1 MKLLV
6 YEVKKILNGKLLI
19 LLCLF
24 TVLFYNMFI
33 GIWIHPEDSADCR
46 AQNDLATVLR
56 DEYGYETHLPYED
69 YEVLEEVRQ
78 EQIRKLDEMVL
89 KSSVLQEAGIT
100 SYQQLKKMQNDD
112 TISDMLEEELNRI
125 SFSEGIREVFLNQTI
140 EGIYDDM
147 KVCPVFGVEAGKEQE
162 VAEKFLLIGGMYDY
176 YTKEAIERVASV
188 IKENRLSLMPTS
200 ILDHLLFDFP
210 RFGVLLVISCL
221 LLILPYQIRER
232 LAGVNPLMATTHTGR
247 NLWKR
252 RYSSA
257 VIACASVCAIQSIIF
272 CMVLNRVEVLQYW
285 NYAISGN
292 NGNMFWFD
300 MSFGTYLIVNFVLY
314 TIIAV
319 SIMTVF
325 YLISRLSAN
334 YIVGVAISIPI
345 TVVIGVLLLLFTRAF
360 FSVERSMVYDVVRP
374 IGIVFVLFVV
384 AMSIVFALQKWDKR
398 RDVHV

>member
-6 YEVKKILNGKLLI
+6 YEVKKILNVKLLI
-19 LLCLF
+19 VLCLF
-24 TVLFYNMFI
+24 TMLFYNMFI
-33 GIWIHPEDSADCR
+33 AIWIHPEDSADCR

-56 DEYGYETHLPYED
+56 NEYGYETHLPYED

-89 KSSVLQEAGIT
+89 KSSILQEAEIT
-100 SYQQLKKMQNDD
+100 SYQQLRAMEYD
-112 TISDMLEEELNRI
+112 TMTDAVEEELNRI
-125 SFSEGIREVFLNQTI
+125 MFDEGIREVFLTQTI

-147 KVCPVFGVEAGKEQE
+147 KVCPLFGVEAGKERE
-162 VAEKFLLIGGMYDY
+162 VADKFLSIGSMYDD

-188 IKENRLSLMPTS
+188 IKDNSLSLMPTS
-200 ILDHLLFDFP
+200 ILHHLLFDFP
-210 RFGVLLVISCL
+210 CFGVLLVISCL

-247 NLWKR
+247 NLWKS

-257 VIACASVCAIQSIIF
+257 VIACVFVCAVQSIIF
-272 CMVLNRVEVLQYW
+272 CMVLNRADVLQYW

-292 NGNMFWFD
+292 DRNMFWFD

-314 TIIAV
+314 TIVAV

-325 YLISRLSAN
+325 YLISRLSVN
-334 YIVGVAISIPI
+334 YIVGVAIVIPI
-345 TVVIGVLLLLFTRAF
+345 TVVIGALLPLFTRAF
-360 FSVERSMVYDVVRP
+360 LSVERSMLYDVVRP
-374 IGIVFVLFVV
+374 IGIVFVLFVA
-384 AMSIVFALQKWDKR
+384 AMCIVFALQKWDKR

>member
-6 YEVKKILNGKLLI
+6 YEVKKILNVKLLI
-19 LLCLF
+19 VLCLF
-24 TVLFYNMFI
+24 TMLFYNMFI
-33 GIWIHPEDSADCR
+33 AIWIHPEDSADCR

-69 YEVLEEVRQ
+69 YAVLEEVRQ

-89 KSSVLQEAGIT
+89 KSSILQEAGIT
-100 SYQQLKKMQNDD
+100 SYQQLRAMEYNTMPDAV
-112 TISDMLEEELNRI
+112 EEELNRI
-125 SFSEGIREVFLNQTI
+125 MFDEGIQEVFLSQTI

-147 KVCPVFGVEAGKEQE
+147 KVCPLFGVEAGKERE
-162 VAEKFLLIGGMYDY
+162 VADKFLLIGSMYDD

-200 ILDHLLFDFP
+200 ILHHLLFDFP

-247 NLWKR
+247 NLWKW

-257 VIACASVCAIQSIIF
+257 VIACVFVCAVQSIIF
-272 CMVLNRVEVLQYW
+272 CMVLNRADVLQYW

-292 NGNMFWFD
+292 DRNMFWFD
-300 MSFGTYLIVNFVLY
+300 MSFGIYLIANFVLY
-314 TIIAV
+314 TIVAV

-334 YIVGVAISIPI
+334 YIVGVAIGIPI
-345 TVVIGVLLLLFTRAF
+345 SVVIGALLPLFTRAYL
-360 FSVERSMVYDVVRP
+360 SVERSMLYDVVRP

-384 AMSIVFALQKWDKR
+384 AMCIVFALQKWDKR

>member
-1 MKLLV
+1 MKLLG
-6 YEVKKILNGKLLI
+6 YEVKKILNVKLLI
-19 LLCLF
+19 VLCMF
-24 TVLFYNMFI
+24 TMLFYNMFI
-33 GIWIHPEDSADCR
+33 AIWIHPEDSADCR

-56 DEYGYETHLPYED
+56 EEYGYETHLPYED

-89 KSSVLQEAGIT
+89 KSSILLETGIK
-100 SYQQLKKMQNDD
+100 SYQQLRAMEYD
-112 TISDMLEEELNRI
+112 TMTDAVEEELNRI
-125 SFSEGIREVFLNQTI
+125 MFDEGIREVFLTQTI

-147 KVCPVFGVEAGKEQE
+147 KVCPLFGVEAGKERE
-162 VAEKFLLIGGMYDY
+162 VADKFLSIGSMYDD

-200 ILDHLLFDFP
+200 ILHHLLFDFP

-257 VIACASVCAIQSIIF
+257 VIACVFVCAVQSVIF
-272 CMVLNRVEVLQYW
+272 CMVLNRADVLQYW

-292 NGNMFWFD
+292 DRNMFWFD

-314 TIIAV
+314 TIVAV

-334 YIVGVAISIPI
+334 YIVGVAIGIPI
-345 TVVIGVLLLLFTRAF
+345 TVLIGALLPLFTRAF
-360 FSVERSMVYDVVRP
+360 LSVERSMLYDVVRP
-374 IGIVFVLFVV
+374 IGIVFVLFVA
-384 AMSIVFALQKWDKR
+384 AMCIVFVLQKWDKR

>member
-6 YEVKKILNGKLLI
+6 YEVKKILNVKLLI
-19 LLCLF
+19 VLCLF
-24 TVLFYNMFI
+24 TMLFYNMFI
-33 GIWIHPEDSADCR
+33 QMWIHPQDSADCR

-56 DEYGYETHLPYED
+56 DEYGYKTHLPYED
-69 YEVLEEVRQ
+69 YGILEEVRHD
-78 EQIRKLDEMVL
+78 QIRKLDEMVL
-89 KSSVLQEAGIT
+89 KSSILQEAGIT
-100 SYQQLKKMQNDD
+100 SYQQLRAMEYDMM
-112 TISDMLEEELNRI
+112 SDAVEEELNRTM
-125 SFSEGIREVFLNQTI
+125 FDEGIREVFLTQTI

-147 KVCPVFGVEAGKEQE
+147 KVCPLFGVEAGKERE
-162 VAEKFLLIGGMYDY
+162 AADKFLSIGSMYDD

-200 ILDHLLFDFP
+200 ILHHLLFDFP

-232 LAGVNPLMATTHTGR
+232 LAGVNPLMETTHTGR

-257 VIACASVCAIQSIIF
+257 VIACVFVCTVQSIIF
-272 CMVLNRVEVLQYW
+272 CMVLNRADVLQYW

-292 NGNMFWFD
+292 DRNMFWFD

-314 TIIAV
+314 TIVAV
-319 SIMTVF
+319 SITTVF

-334 YIVGVAISIPI
+334 YIVGVAIGIPI
-345 TVVIGVLLLLFTRAF
+345 TVVIGALLPLFTRAF
-360 FSVERSMVYDVVRP
+360 LSVERSMLYDVFRP
-374 IGIVFVLFVV
+374 IGFVV
-384 AMSIVFALQKWDKR
+384 ILCIMAVCIVLVLQKWDKR
-398 RDVHV
+398 RDVHI

>member
-6 YEVKKILNGKLLI
+6 YEVKKILNVKLLI
-19 LLCLF
+19 VLCLF
-24 TVLFYNMFI
+24 TMLFYNMFI
-33 GIWIHPEDSADCR
+33 AIWIHPEDSADCR

-56 DEYGYETHLPYED
+56 EEYGYETHVPYED

-89 KSSVLQEAGIT
+89 RSGLLQEAGIT
-100 SYQQLKKMQNDD
+100 SYQQLRAIEYDSM
-112 TISDMLEEELNRI
+112 SDAVEEELNRI
-125 SFSEGIREVFLNQTI
+125 MFDEGIREVFLTQTI

-147 KVCPVFGVEAGKEQE
+147 KVCPTFGVEAGKERE
-162 VAEKFLLIGGMYDY
+162 AADKFLLIGSMYDD

-200 ILDHLLFDFP
+200 ILYHLLFDFP

-257 VIACASVCAIQSIIF
+257 VIACVFVCAVQSLIF
-272 CMVLNRVEVLQYW
+272 CMVLNRADVLQYW

-292 NGNMFWFD
+292 DRNMFWFD

-314 TIIAV
+314 TIVAV

-334 YIVGVAISIPI
+334 YIVGVAIGIPI
-345 TVVIGVLLLLFTRAF
+345 TVVIGALLPLFTRAF
-360 FSVERSMVYDVVRP
+360 LSVERSMLYDVVRP
-374 IGIVFVLFVV
+374 IGIVFILFVA
-384 AMSIVFALQKWDKR
+384 AMCIVFALQKWDKR

>member
-1 MKLLV
+1 MKLLG
-6 YEVKKILNGKLLI
+6 YEVKKILNVKLLI
-19 LLCLF
+19 VLCMF
-24 TVLFYNMFI
+24 TMLFYNMFI
-33 GIWIHPEDSADCR
+33 AIWIHPEDSADCR

-56 DEYGYETHLPYED
+56 EEYGYETHLPYED

-89 KSSVLQEAGIT
+89 KSSILLETGIK
-100 SYQQLKKMQNDD
+100 SYQQLRAMEYD
-112 TISDMLEEELNRI
+112 TMTDAVEEELNRI
-125 SFSEGIREVFLNQTI
+125 MFDEGIREVFLTQTI

-147 KVCPVFGVEAGKEQE
+147 KVCPLFGVEAGKERE
-162 VAEKFLLIGGMYDY
+162 VADKFLSIGSMYDD

-200 ILDHLLFDFP
+200 ILHHLLFDFP

-257 VIACASVCAIQSIIF
+257 VIACVFVCAVQSVIF
-272 CMVLNRVEVLQYW
+272 CMVLNRADVLQYW

-292 NGNMFWFD
+292 DRNMFWFD

-314 TIIAV
+314 TIVAV

-325 YLISRLSAN
+325 YLISRLSVN
-334 YIVGVAISIPI
+334 YIVGVAIGIPI
-345 TVVIGVLLLLFTRAF
+345 TVLIGALLPLFTRAF
-360 FSVERSMVYDVVRP
+360 LSVERSMLYDVVRP
-374 IGIVFVLFVV
+374 IGIVFVLFVA
-384 AMSIVFALQKWDKR
+384 AMCIVFVLQKWDKR